1 MARNLYR
8 FYLYIVFI
16 AMLVFAAIGLALF
29 LQSLLSLSGLR
40 GSYTSVPTSGAIT
53 QAGVF
58 FGVSWFIAALIGGLH
73 YWLIRRDM
81 RSDPTTG
88 GSNAIRSFFLN
99 VTELIAAPLAIG
111 IGATAISQLGQGF
124 DGASNFATAIALL
137 ALVGVL
143 EWERRRG
150 RAGTPTGIFFQRLGK
165 YGIQFILLIELAVNS
180 IYALNVL
187 VDALFFGG
195 ATYNTLYCGGSSGCQ
210 GPNALVSVLA
220 ALWVALFWMAYG
232 FAGRK
237 EASSLLQRIAYYISF
252 AIGAGFVLYGIG
264 QAIALG
270 ILNFSGTHVA
280 PYDVIQT
287 YNFTASLVVGLLI
300 AVVYTFWL
308 RSTSSLSSMPS
319 EAWQTA
325 LSIQEAIVA
334 GLMALAFYSGV
345 ALVLLDLFEAPVS
358 VNTWAGSL
366 ASLITGIGY
375 IALDMH
381 LYRRRKQDVAG
392 AEIARRGFVFALLG
406 GGVLATAIGGAFALY
421 ATISA
426 ALGSPLDNWQHL
438 ARAGAAAV
446 VVGLII
452 LAIYF
457 VLANREKLLVRSSKH
472 AAQVETAQPVPA
484 EVQPSPGTVD
494 TSMAHFTIEQVLD
507 ELLAGKLSRE
517 EAAARLR
524 EIAGVDTLAANKR
537 D

>member
-8 FYLYIVFI
+8 FYLYIVFV
-16 AMLVFAAIGLALF
+16 AMLVFATVGLALF
-29 LQSLLSLSGLR
+29 LQALLSLSGLR
-40 GSYTSVPTSGAIT
+40 GSYASVPANGAIT
-53 QAGVF
+53 QAAVF

-81 RSDPTTG
+81 RGDPVTG

-111 IGATAISQLGQGF
+111 VGATAISQLGQGF
-124 DGASNFATAIALL
+124 DVTSGFAVAIAVL

-143 EWERRRG
+143 EWERRRSP
-150 RAGTPTGIFFQRLGK
+150 AGTPVGLFFQRLSK
-165 YGIQFILLIELAVNS
+165 YGIQFILLIVLIVNS
-180 IYALNVL
+180 TYALNVL

-195 ATYNTLYCGGSSGCQ
+195 TTYNSLYCGGSPGCQ
-210 GPNALVSVLA
+210 GPNALVNVIA
-220 ALWVALFWMAYG
+220 ALWVALFWVAYG

-237 EASSLLQRIAYYISF
+237 EAPSLLQRIAYYISF
-252 AIGAGFVLYGIG
+252 AIGVGFVLYGIG

-280 PYDVIQT
+280 PFDVIQT
-287 YNFTASLVVGLLI
+287 YNFTASLIVGLLVV
-300 AVVYTFWL
+300 AVYTLWL
-308 RSTSSLSSMPS
+308 RSAANLQSIPS
-319 EAWQTA
+319 TAWQTA

-334 GLMALAFYSGV
+334 ILMALAFYSGV

-358 VNTWAGSL
+358 MTTWAASL
-366 ASLITGIGY
+366 ASLITGAGY
-375 IALDMH
+375 IALDIH

-438 ARAGAAAV
+438 ARSGAAAV
-446 VVGLII
+446 IVGLVI

-457 VLANREKLLVRSSKH
+457 VLANREKLLVRSRKH
-472 AAQVETAQPVPA
+472 AAQVESPVAPA
-484 EVQPSPGTVD
+484 PQVEVTG
-494 TSMAHFTIEQVLD
+494 MAHFTIEDILD
-507 ELLAGKLSRE
+507 ELLRGKLSRD
-517 EAAARLR
+517 EAATRIR
-524 EIAGVDTLAANKR
+524 EMVGVGTVVANKH